1 MSYLFAYLGKDLY
14 LCSTIQL
21 VGILKDIGSNLI
33 IIGACIGVE
42 VGFLDCKG
50 ITISGCNGISIPFPS
65 SR

>member
-1 MSYLFAYLGKDLY
+1 MGKDLY
-14 LCSTIQL
+14 ICSMIQL

-50 ITISGCNGISIPFPS
+50 ITI
-65 SR
+65 